1 MNQILQNQE
10 VQNALKILSNYG
22 LGAVDIH
29 MHDDDGDI
37 IPLREGMVQLE
48 KDLEA
53 SFVSSHEA
61 ELIEATTSRLAM
73 EKFRQQCIVRKI
85 MVGAL

>member
-29 MHDDDGDI
+29 MNDDDGDI

-48 KDLEA
+48 K
-53 SFVSSHEA
+53 
-61 ELIEATTSRLAM
+61 I
-73 EKFRQQCIVRKI
+73 
-85 MVGAL
+85 